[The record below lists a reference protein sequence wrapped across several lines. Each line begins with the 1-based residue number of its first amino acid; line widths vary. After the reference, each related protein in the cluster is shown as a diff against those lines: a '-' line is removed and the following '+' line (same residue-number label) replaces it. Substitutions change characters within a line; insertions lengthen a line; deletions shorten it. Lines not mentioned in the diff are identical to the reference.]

1 MSKRMT
7 AAEVAAELR
16 RQANQSATRAQ
27 AVASH
32 PTDAARIYGVWCD
45 AYMAAAYLVEQHLT
59 PQVLDEPD
67 GDGDYW
73 IEGREGVHRV
83 GGSAVRQM
91 WHRQSSAWWESLEKV
106 RVAKVPPGPFST
118 LAKSPEPAD

>member
-67 GDGDYW
+67 GDGW
-73 IEGREGVHRV
+73 HWVEGLGVRLVVRV
-83 GGSAVRQM
+83 GRDYETFPLREPIKGR
-91 WHRQSSAWWESLEKV
+91 
-106 RVAKVPPGPFST
+106 RVAKVQPGPF
-118 LAKSPEPAD
+118 AQEAGNVDG